1 MRRVYSYLLV
11 LVSIYSQTTDY
22 EASGKSA
29 YRMEGVVTDSVT
41 QEPVANTTVQVLIT
55 SEPDPAKKILKVHT
69 DDRGRYAIE
78 LPVGHAWAWQLELPD
93 GYCPENSNPTEVFAT
108 SDEHPVFTKN
118 YQVRKGFPIKV
129 VVRYPDTLATLP
141 KAYVS
146 IGQQKGSEYI
156 YGMCEL
162 DGKERGTVNLPQLAG
177 TFNIHCADEQQTL
190 VTADGMTADFEEGF
204 DPRSVKSEVKRGED
218 GTVVVRDE
226 NDRIATFKNCDAAAV
241 DKQLTLTIKVDAV
254 RSNEAS
260 TKLAGR
266 VVDAAGQGIAG
277 ANVTLSFHSG
287 FGSASSQITATADKD
302 GKFSVGVP
310 KLAAGQKIGLTIT
323 RDGFGGVDT
332 EPMDLGPAENGV
344 VKIDTVTLKP
354 GNSIRVR
361 VVGPDGKPLHGA
373 VVEPSND
380 YASRTR
386 IARTG
391 PDGECVLTDL
401 AAGMMAVTAQFGT
414 LATST
419 KIPLDEGENEVV
431 TLKLTPP
438 ITAPS
443 KEQPK
448 QLPALAA
455 GTPAPEWEIAE
466 WTDGKDRK
474 LSDYRGKVV
483 VLDFWGVWCGPCIHA
498 IPAMKELHSRF
509 KDRDVVFLG
518 VHTAGTDMALVKR
531 LLKQQDWDYLV
542 GLDTGDDIVTGE
554 TVRRFAVQGYPNVI
568 VVDRNGTIAFNSG
581 EVPKD
586 REVYMREM
594 EALAQSAGLPWPLD
608 QDATEEELIERM
620 TKLQVAMY
628 GRKIDEALQVKPE

>member
-1 MRRVYSYLLV
+1 
-11 LVSIYSQTTDY
+11 
-22 EASGKSA
+22 
-29 YRMEGVVTDSVT
+29 
-41 QEPVANTTVQVLIT
+41 
-55 SEPDPAKKILKVHT
+55 
-69 DDRGRYAIE
+69 
-78 LPVGHAWAWQLELPD
+78 
-93 GYCPENSNPTEVFAT
+93 
-108 SDEHPVFTKN
+108 
-118 YQVRKGFPIKV
+118 
-129 VVRYPDTLATLP
+129 
-141 KAYVS
+141 
-146 IGQQKGSEYI
+146 
-156 YGMCEL
+156 
-162 DGKERGTVNLPQLAG
+162 
-177 TFNIHCADEQQTL
+177 
-190 VTADGMTADFEEGF
+190 
-204 DPRSVKSEVKRGED
+204 
-218 GTVVVRDE
+218 
-226 NDRIATFKNCDAAAV
+226 
-241 DKQLTLTIKVDAV
+241 
-254 RSNEAS
+254 
-260 TKLAGR
+260 
-266 VVDAAGQGIAG
+266 
-277 ANVTLSFHSG
+277 VTLSFHSG

-483 VLDFWGVWCGPCIHA
+483 VLDFWGVWCGPC
-498 IPAMKELHSRF
+498 S
-509 KDRDVVFLG
+509 DC
-518 VHTAGTDMALVKR
+518 
-531 LLKQQDWDYLV
+531 
-542 GLDTGDDIVTGE
+542 
-554 TVRRFAVQGYPNVI
+554 
-568 VVDRNGTIAFNSG
+568 
-581 EVPKD
+581 
-586 REVYMREM
+586 
-594 EALAQSAGLPWPLD
+594 
-608 QDATEEELIERM
+608 
-620 TKLQVAMY
+620 
-628 GRKIDEALQVKPE
+628 